1 MIIFIISQ
9 YRNSNYIQLKGEVSL
24 RIIKSSALLILLLF
38 SVILSACG
46 AQNTATE
53 GGGTAAEASSG
64 TSQETRTFKDAMGD
78 ISVTGVPKRVVVLDW
93 TAAED
98 VLALGMQ
105 PVGITDIEGMKKWV
119 DIPVEI
125 GADVTDIG
133 DRSAPN
139 MELIASLKPDLILGL
154 KSLNEANY
162 DALKAIAPTL
172 LFNPYPEEGQGD
184 QYENMETTFRTIAD
198 VLDKNAEAQ
207 AVLDDLDQ
215 TYEKAKKRIAEA
227 GADQKPFIL
236 AMAFTNQN
244 AVTFRIS
251 TDNSLAVKTLEH
263 LGLKNAYKS
272 KQFEIYGFT
281 TADVEALP
289 ALQDANFIHIT
300 QNDDNVID
308 NQLKNNP
315 VWNGLNFV
323 KENRI
328 YALGGDTWPYG
339 GPLGAKV
346 MAEKAA
352 DLLTK

>member
-1 MIIFIISQ
+1 MHI
-9 YRNSNYIQLKGEVSL
+9 V
-24 RIIKSSALLILLLF
+24 KSSAFLIILLF
-38 SVILSACG
+38 AVILSACG

-53 GGGTAAEASSG
+53 GGGNAAEGSNG
-64 TSQETRTFKDAMGD
+64 TSQAQETRTFKDAMGE
-78 ISVTGVPKRVVVLDW
+78 ISVTGVPERVVVLDW

-119 DIPVEI
+119 NVPLEI
-125 GADVTDIG
+125 GGDVTDIG

-154 KSLNEANY
+154 KSLHEANY

-184 QYENMETTFRTIAD
+184 QYEDMEKTFLTIAD
-198 VLDKNAEAQ
+198 VLDKNTEAQ
-207 AVLDDLDQ
+207 AVLDDLQQ
-215 TYEKAKKRIAEA
+215 TYETAKKQITEA
-227 GADQKPFIL
+227 GADQKPFVL

-244 AVTFRIS
+244 AVTFRLS
-251 TDNSLAVKTLEH
+251 TDNALAVKTLERI
-263 LGLKNAYKS
+263 GLKNAYQP
-272 KQFEIYGFT
+272 KQFELYGFT
-281 TADVEALP
+281 TTDVEALP
-289 ALQDANFIHIT
+289 ALQDANFIHII
-300 QNDDNVID
+300 QDDDNVIE
-308 NQLKNNP
+308 NQLKDNP

-323 KENRI
+323 KENRV

-339 GPLGAKV
+339 GPLSAKV